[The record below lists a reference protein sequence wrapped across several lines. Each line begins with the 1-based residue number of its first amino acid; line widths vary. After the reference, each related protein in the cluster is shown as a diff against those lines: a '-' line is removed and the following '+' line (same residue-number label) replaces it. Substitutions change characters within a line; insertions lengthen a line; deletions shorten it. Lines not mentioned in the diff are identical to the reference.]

1 MPVQKTSLLKRVI
14 SSKVLSYFLILI
26 LVFALVSLGR
36 EINYRLSLKKELVRK
51 ETQIQTLEAENQ
63 ELIDE
68 LLKRK
73 TKYYKEKQARLKFG
87 LAKPG
92 EEVVVIL
99 EDDNLEDSDSDSNY
113 GYKKVSNIKLWFQ
126 YFFTP

>member
-1 MPVQKTSLLKRVI
+1 MTKTPLLKRVI
-14 SSKVLSYFLILI
+14 SSKIFSYILI
-26 LVFALVSLGR
+26 LLLIFGLVSLGR
-36 EINYRLSLKKELVRK
+36 EITYRLSLKKELVRK

-73 TKYYKEKQARLKFG
+73 TEYYKEKQARLKFG

-99 EDDNLEDSDSDSNY
+99 EDDDELESSGRHNNY
-113 GYKKVSNIKLWFQ
+113 FGKKASNITLWFE
-126 YFFTP
+126 YFLK